1 MMSSRSKEKIIEIM
15 KFVFNF
21 ITIIIIPIKI
31 NFIQI
36 EQVNFYRFSTNT
48 NKLVVSNFMY
58 LYRSNAKD
66 TTNFITI
73 ELISFY

>member
-1 MMSSRSKEKIIEIM
+1 M

-21 ITIIIIPIKI
+21 IIIIIIIPIKI

-36 EQVNFYRFSTNT
+36 ELVNFYRFSTNT

-73 ELISFY
+73 ELINFY